1 MKKAETSEEV
11 GQMKDKMRTYIR
23 LAVAE
28 KLGEFSQGYY
38 QCNCFAVYLRLSG
51 HKGIVGQAAKQILSE
66 HVWDDCPDPRCPECS
81 DALYSKMV
89 KIKNMTKRRIYN
101 RASELMER
109 RKTENKKTNEQ
120 I

>member
-1 MKKAETSEEV
+1 MKKAETREE
-11 GQMKDKMRTYIR
+11 GKLMNDKMRTYVR

-28 KLGEFSQGYY
+28 KLGTFSQGYY

-66 HVWDDCPDPRCPECS
+66 HVWDDCPNPRCPECS
-81 DALYSKMV
+81 DVLYA
-89 KIKNMTKRRIYN
+89 KIQKWR
-101 RASELMER
+101 EL
-109 RKTENKKTNEQ
+109 